1 MQRYLL
7 SRLGQA
13 LVSLVAVSMVIF
25 VIVRLTGDPME
36 VLMPPE
42 ATQADIAVARAAYGF
57 DKSWPEQYAVFL
69 SHAARGDFGNSLRF
83 RRPALDLVRER
94 YPNSLLLGG
103 IALLFAL
110 SVALP
115 VGVYSAVHR
124 GTGLDYFSRA
134 MAAFGQAVPPFW
146 LGLVLILLFGVIF
159 HVLPTSGIGTPAHLV
174 LPAFTLGWFA
184 VAGLTRLTRSAMLDV
199 LGAEFIKLARLKGL
213 PERQV
218 IWKHAFK
225 NAALPVLTFAALLF
239 VALLNGAI
247 IVETVF
253 NWPGVGLLVI
263 EAVFNRDYP
272 VVQTVVMILSA
283 MYICANF
290 FVDILY
296 AYVNPKIRYS

>member
-7 SRLGQA
+7 SRLVQA
-13 LVSLVAVSMVIF
+13 LVSVVAVSMVIF
-25 VIVRLTGDPME
+25 VIVRLTGDPMQ
-36 VLMPPE
+36 VLMPTE
-42 ATQADIAVARAAYGF
+42 ATQADIAAARAAYGF
-57 DKSWPEQYAVFL
+57 DKSWPEQYGVFL
-69 SHAARGDFGNSLRF
+69 SHALRGDFGNSLRF

-94 YPNSLLLGG
+94 YPFSVLLGG
-103 IALLFAL
+103 AALLFAL

-124 GTGLDYFSRA
+124 DTGLDYFSRG

-159 HVLPTSGIGTPAHLV
+159 HILPTSGIGTPAHLV

-213 PERQV
+213 PEHQV

-225 NAALPVLTFAALLF
+225 NAALPLLTFAALLF

-272 VVQTVVMILSA
+272 VVQTVVMILST
-283 MYICANF
+283 MYICANLV
-290 FVDILY
+290 VDVLY
-296 AYVNPKIRYS
+296 AYVNPKIRYA

>member
-7 SRLGQA
+7 GRLLQA
-13 LVSLVAVSMVIF
+13 IVSLLAVSIVIF
-25 VIVRLTGDPME
+25 LIVRVTGDPMQ
-36 VLMPPE
+36 VLMPAE
-42 ATQADIAVARAAYGF
+42 ATQADIEVARKAYGF
-57 DKSWPEQYAVFL
+57 DRSLPEQYGVFL
-69 SHAARGDFGNSLRF
+69 THALQGDFGNSLRF
-83 RRPALDLVRER
+83 RRPALDVVRER
-94 YPNSLLLGG
+94 YPNSILLGG
-103 IALLFAL
+103 LALVFAL
-110 SVALP
+110 SVAIP

-124 GTGLDYFSRA
+124 GTALDYFTRG

-146 LGLVLILLFGVIF
+146 LGLVLILVFGVF
-159 HVLPTSGIGTPAHLV
+159 FRVLPTSGIGTPAHLV

-199 LGAEFIKLARLKGL
+199 LGAEFIKLARLKGM

-272 VVQTVVMILSA
+272 VVQTVVVILSA
-283 MYICANF
+283 MYIGANLA
-290 FVDILY
+290 VDVMY
-296 AYVNPKIRYS
+296 AYLNPKIRYS